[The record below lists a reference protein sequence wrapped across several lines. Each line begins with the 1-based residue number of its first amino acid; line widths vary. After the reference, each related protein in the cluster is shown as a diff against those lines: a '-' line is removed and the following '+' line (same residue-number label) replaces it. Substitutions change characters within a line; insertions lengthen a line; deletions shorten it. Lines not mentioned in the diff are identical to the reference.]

1 MSDCN
6 WKKKAKKKHRVKVFA
21 REVERGWSRHL
32 IIGYCD
38 EDIPFNLQ
46 QYCSLTTG
54 EIEVSK
60 CMAWWL

>member
-1 MSDCN
+1 MPDCE
-6 WKKKAKKKHRVKVFA
+6 KKTVRVFA
-21 REVERGWSRHL
+21 QEVERGWSLHL

-38 EDIPFNLQ
+38 EDILFNLQ
-46 QYCSLTTG
+46 QHCSQTTG